1 LPAAITVSAR
11 HCGWLGVY
19 FNYDD
24 DQYEHAKGEIL
35 RYRRLGRSDLRVS
48 EVSLGTWLAYGE
60 GEVRTRHIACVRRAL
75 DLGINLFDTAN
86 VYGWG
91 EAERLL
97 AEALKGVPRDRY
109 LLATKLW
116 GPMNDVDQGLSR
128 AQVFKQ
134 IDGSLQRLGTD
145 YVDLY
150 QCHRYDE
157 ETPLEET
164 MQALSEVVRQGKV
177 RFLGFSEWPLDKVRV
192 AAAMAG
198 VEKFV
203 SSQPQY
209 SLLWREP
216 ETGIFPLG
224 RALDLGQLAWAPLA
238 QGVLAGRYPPGAA
251 FPEGWRGE
259 SPAMTVHLRR
269 WFSTPVLTA
278 AQALKPLAAEAGLT
292 PAQFAV
298 AWVLKNPNVTSAIV
312 GASRPEQLEDTAA
325 ASQAQVDP
333 ALFRQAEQLLSA
345 ALAEAQEMERGHD

>member
-1 LPAAITVSAR
+1 MR
-11 HCGWLGVY
+11 FRKLGS
-19 FNYDD
+19 
-24 DQYEHAKGEIL
+24 
-35 RYRRLGRSDLRVS
+35 SDLMVS
-48 EVSLGTWLAYGE
+48 EITLGTWLAYGE
-60 GEVRTRHIACVRRAL
+60 GATRARHIACVRRAL
-75 DLGINLFDTAN
+75 ELGINLFDTAN

-97 AEALKGVPRDRY
+97 AEALQGVPRDRY

-116 GPMNDVDQGLSR
+116 GPMNDTDRGLSR

-134 IDGSLQRLGTD
+134 IDGSLQRLKTD

-157 ETPLEET
+157 ETPLAET

-177 RFLGFSEWPLDKVRV
+177 RWLGFSEWPLDKVRE

-198 VEKFV
+198 VEHFV

-216 ETGIFPLG
+216 ESGVFPLG
-224 RALDLGQLAWAPLA
+224 RELGLGQLVWAPLA
-238 QGVLAGRYPPGAA
+238 QGVLAGRYPPGSP

-259 SPAMTVHLRR
+259 SPAMSVHLRR
-269 WFSTPVLTA
+269 WFSPPVLTA
-278 AQALKPLAAEAGLT
+278 AGALGTLATEAALT

-298 AWVLKNPNVTSAIV
+298 AWALSHPDVTSAIV
-312 GASRPEQLEDTAA
+312 GASRPEQLEDTVA
-325 ASQAQVDP
+325 ASGAQVDS
-333 ALFRQAEQLLSA
+333 ALFRRAEALIEA
-345 ALAEAQEMERGHD
+345 ALAEARELEVRHAR

>member
-1 LPAAITVSAR
+1 MR
-11 HCGWLGVY
+11 FRKLGS
-19 FNYDD
+19 
-24 DQYEHAKGEIL
+24 
-35 RYRRLGRSDLRVS
+35 SDLMVS
-48 EVSLGTWLAYGE
+48 EITLGTWLAYGE
-60 GEVRTRHIACVRRAL
+60 GATRARHIACVRRAL
-75 DLGINLFDTAN
+75 ELGINLFDTAN

-97 AEALKGVPRDRY
+97 AEALQGVPRDRY

-116 GPMNDVDQGLSR
+116 GPMNDTDRGLSR

-134 IDGSLQRLGTD
+134 IDGSLQRLKTD

-157 ETPLEET
+157 ETPLAET

-177 RFLGFSEWPLDKVRV
+177 RWLGFSEWPVDKVRE

-198 VEKFV
+198 VEHFV

-216 ETGIFPLG
+216 ESGVFPLG
-224 RALDLGQLAWAPLA
+224 RELGLGQLVWAPLA
-238 QGVLAGRYPPGAA
+238 QGVLAGRYPPGSP

-259 SPAMTVHLRR
+259 SPAMSVHLRR
-269 WFSTPVLTA
+269 WFSPPVLTA
-278 AQALKPLAAEAGLT
+278 AGALGTLATEAALT

-298 AWVLKNPNVTSAIV
+298 AWALSHPDVTSAIV
-312 GASRPEQLEDTAA
+312 GASRPEQLEDTVA
-325 ASQAQVDP
+325 ASGAQVDS
-333 ALFRQAEQLLSA
+333 ALFRRAEALIEA
-345 ALAEAQEMERGHD
+345 ALAEARELEVRHAR